1 MANFP
6 MDVVASKNWKINIP
20 LRGAPEIVQPKLA
33 TYSSEWFHLNEAGDG
48 VVFYCPTNGGTTP
61 NSKNP
66 RSELREMRDDGADE
80 AEWST
85 STGQHSMI
93 IDLMVT
99 ELPAGTKPHVVIG
112 QIHGGD
118 DDLTVFRLEGNTS
131 GDRNVGKLWIT
142 SGDNTHAHHAADIR
156 LGTRH
161 QLGFHVDNG
170 TISYSYNGFAIPYKQ
185 TNKKK
190 SSCYFK
196 VGAYNQAGGVG
207 DPNGYAEVVLYS
219 VQVCHN
225 GVCEGRPPGVIIV
238 PGEPPVE
245 PPTTPDL
252 AELRQQ
258 MNSLTLRIAATEQD
272 LARLR
277 AGLGAAALEK

>member
-66 RSELREMRDDGADE
+66 RSELREMRDEGADE

-93 IDLMVT
+93 FDLMVT

-118 DDLTVFRLEGNTS
+118 DDLTVFRLEGS
-131 GDRNVGKLWIT
+131 DLWIT
-142 SGDNTHAHHAADIR
+142 DGDTTHGHLVTDSYE
-156 LGTRH
+156 LGARI
-161 QLGFHVDNG
+161 QVGFHVNAGVITYTFNG
-170 TISYSYNGFAIPYKQ
+170 QPVDYSQKR
-185 TNKKK
+185 KK
-190 SSCYFK
+190 SGCYFK
-196 VGAYNQAGGVG
+196 TGAYNQAGGVG

>member
-6 MDVVASKNWKINIP
+6 MDVIASKNWKINIP

-48 VVFYCPTNGGTTP
+48 VVFHCPTNGGTTP

-66 RSELREMRDDGADE
+66 RSELREMRDDGNDE
-80 AEWST
+80 AEWNS

-93 IDLMVT
+93 VDLMVT
-99 ELPAGTKPHVVIG
+99 ELPAGSKPHCVLA
-112 QIHGGD
+112 QIHGGDGD

-156 LGTRH
+156 LGTRY

-190 SSCYFK
+190 SGCYFK
-196 VGAYNQAGGVG
+196 AGAYNQAGGVG
-207 DPNGYAEVVLYS
+207 DPNGYAEVVLYA

-238 PGEPPVE
+238 PGEPPPVE
-245 PPTTPDL
+245 PPTPGVDL
-252 AELRQQ
+252 TEALR
-258 MNSLTLRIAATEQD
+258 RITALEQNV
-272 LARLR
+272 AGLR
-277 AGLGAAALEK
+277 AGLGALGK